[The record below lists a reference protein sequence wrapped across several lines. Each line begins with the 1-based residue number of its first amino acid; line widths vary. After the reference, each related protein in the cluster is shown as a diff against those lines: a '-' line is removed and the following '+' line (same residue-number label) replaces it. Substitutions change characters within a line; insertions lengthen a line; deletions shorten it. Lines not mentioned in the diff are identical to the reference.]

1 MHEHKQTFD
10 AEAVRGFYDQY
21 VIEMKDREGEDSTFT
36 GT

>member
-21 VIEMKDREGEDSTFT
+21 LLEMKAREGENSSFS